1 MRRCEDV
8 RWEDVKVRRYE
19 DEKMRRCEHE
29 KMWRGLKKYN
39 SPPLLELFAQTL
51 SGKKTQ
57 PVQKA
62 LYIVPKAVYIVPK
75 AVYIVPKALYI
86 VP

>member
-1 MRRCEDV
+1 M
-8 RWEDVKVRRYE
+8 
-19 DEKMRRCEHE
+19 
-29 KMWRGLKKYN
+29 KKHN
-39 SPPLLELFAQTL
+39 SPPLLEELFAQTL